1 MIPKKLPVSSPIP
14 IPGRREDIIIAA
26 GTTAGA
32 VATVPA
38 TTGAVTSPPTPAVS
52 AVIAPPVVPTVCR
65 TDTRGPIR
73 LDRAGIRGSGEGTG
87 EPRERRNTDMARRN
101 TWGVE
106 V

>member
-1 MIPKKLPVSSPIP
+1 MIPKKLPVSNPIP

-52 AVIAPPVVPTVCR
+52 AVTTPVVPTVCR